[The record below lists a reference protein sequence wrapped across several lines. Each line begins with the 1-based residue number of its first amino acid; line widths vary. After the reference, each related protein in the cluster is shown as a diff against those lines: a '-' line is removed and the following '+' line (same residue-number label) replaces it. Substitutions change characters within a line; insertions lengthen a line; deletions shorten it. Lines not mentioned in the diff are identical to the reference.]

1 MTSQTPTGYN
11 YGENG
16 GTSDTFHR
24 SKINILIAFYS
35 GIRIDQLALIEPTP
49 TSAVFMFK
57 DLAEYV
63 NPDMCSNFQLDPTQ
77 LTEQSCDLSQYC
89 QPPQTEHAQYHTP
102 SDTMSSPDGS
112 VGQLTP
118 SPKTKAKSIPKQRP
132 SNLRKEYVPTP
143 TTETHNTVE
152 TPDDTNGNSASHM
165 SAEAMS
171 MAGKD
176 LQTFNK
182 QAKSGVKP
190 TQSKAATFTKANNQS
205 NMGVH
210 CGQNLGCQNGQPAYN
225 PHAPFYPLNQS
236 INTGHMIGPVPSNF
250 GSANSIAHIY
260 PQQQTPVIDLEPD
273 NVNIF
278 DANSMVAS
286 AASKVRRT
294 VPTAQLNPQKQT
306 PKIGF
311 KAHNV
316 KSNNQRQTSSPSSQ
330 MMPKNGLPMK
340 APKETS
346 SQHPQKAGYFERL
359 LSAMNDLEHAQDN
372 AGMVDSWEK
381 KMNTSQMRIQ
391 QVCMELVEKA
401 FQAQDCSPRP
411 LSDDGKPPNKIY
423 GDLEERIDKL
433 ESVLATQKTV
443 CKHLLEDSYINRVVT
458 DPEHAQN
465 MVENNRRVNF
475 QKKQDKIELNEMR
488 GVEGRGKGYP
498 VRKVRKPSKQQE
510 ESGDECQGTSGNT
523 NNSPETQ
530 GSNQGRARSAAKR
543 PHRDVGDEDSV
554 HASIKVSPSKRARKN
569 AHGRTKSASALNID
583 MAAASPLN
591 AEGAPR
597 ASAHQHS
604 NSYPGV
610 QPMSGARA
618 TFVDTPKSGLPHTIA
633 SPYNN
638 PEYNQ
643 LLQGF
648 QLSAELDGSFY
659 QFDSVP
665 ATPNN
670 PFNMYTQGN
679 DMDGNLQSAQADN

>member
-24 SKINILIAFYS
+24 SKIHVLTAFYS
-35 GIRIDQLALIEPTP
+35 GIRIDHLALIEPTP
-49 TSAVFMFK
+49 RSAVFMFN
-57 DLAEYV
+57 DLAEFI
-63 NPDMCSNFQLDPTQ
+63 NPDMCSNVQLDPTQ
-77 LTEQSCDLSQYC
+77 LTEESCDLSQYC

-132 SNLRKEYVPTP
+132 SNLSKEYIPTP
-143 TTETHNTVE
+143 TTETHNIVE
-152 TPDDTNGNSASHM
+152 IPDDTNDNSASHM

-171 MAGKD
+171 MAGKE

-182 QAKSGVKP
+182 QANSGVKTTHTKP
-190 TQSKAATFTKANNQS
+190 GTFTKGRDQS
-205 NMGVH
+205 KMGPH
-210 CGQNLGCQNGQPAYN
+210 CAQNLGYQNGQPAYN
-225 PHAPFYPLNQS
+225 PHAPFYPLNQP
-236 INTGHMIGPVPSNF
+236 INTGHMTGPIPSNF

-260 PQQQTPVIDLEPD
+260 PHHQIPVIDLEPD

-311 KAHNV
+311 KAHNA
-316 KSNNQRQTSSPSSQ
+316 KSNSQRQTSSSSSQ
-330 MMPKNGLPMK
+330 MMPKNGPPMK
-340 APKETS
+340 APKEAA

-359 LSAMNDLEHAQDN
+359 LSAMNDLEHAEDN

-401 FQAQDCSPRP
+401 VQAQECSPRP
-411 LSDDGKPPNKIY
+411 LSDDGKPPTKILNS
-423 GDLEERIDKL
+423 LEERIEKL
-433 ESVLATQKTV
+433 ESVLATQKTI
-443 CKHLLEDSYINRVVT
+443 CKHLLEESYINRVVT

-475 QKKQDKIELNEMR
+475 QKKQDKLELDGIR
-488 GVEGRGKGYP
+488 GVESCGKGYP
-498 VRKVRKPSKQQE
+498 VRKVRKPGKQQE

-543 PHRDVGDEDSV
+543 PHRDVGHEDSV
-554 HASIKVSPSKRARKN
+554 PASIKVSPSKRARKN
-569 AHGRTKSASALNID
+569 AHSRTKSASALNID

-591 AEGAPR
+591 AGGAPR
-597 ASAHQHS
+597 TSAHQHS

-638 PEYNQ
+638 TGYNQ
-643 LLQGF
+643 LLESF
-648 QLSAELDGSFY
+648 QLSAESDGSFY
-659 QFDSVP
+659 RFNSVP
-665 ATPNN
+665 ATPDN
-670 PFNMYTQGN
+670 PFAMYTQGN
-679 DMDGNLQSAQADN
+679 DMDCNLQSAQADN

>member
-1 MTSQTPTGYN
+1 MTSQTPTGVN

-16 GTSDTFHR
+16 GTSDTFR
-24 SKINILIAFYS
+24 RYKTNVLIAFYS
-35 GIRIDQLALIEPTP
+35 GNRINQLALIEPTP
-49 TSAVFMFK
+49 TSAFFLIN
-57 DLAEYV
+57 DLQESI
-63 NPDMCSNFQLDPTQ
+63 NHDMGSNVQLDPNQ
-77 LTEQSCDLSQYC
+77 LTEESCDLSQYC
-89 QPPQTEHAQYHTP
+89 QPPQAEYAKFHTP

-118 SPKTKAKSIPKQRP
+118 SPKRKANTIPKQRQ
-132 SNLRKEYVPTP
+132 SKLRNQYVPTP
-143 TTETHNTVE
+143 TTETHNTVK

-182 QAKSGVKP
+182 QANSGVKT

-205 NMGVH
+205 NVGVH
-210 CGQNLGCQNGQPAYN
+210 CGQNLGYQNGQPAYN
-225 PHAPFYPLNQS
+225 PHAPFYPLNQP
-236 INTGHMIGPVPSNF
+236 INTGHMIGPIPSNF

-260 PQQQTPVIDLEPD
+260 PQQQIPVIDLEVD

-278 DANSMVAS
+278 DADSMAAS

-316 KSNNQRQTSSPSSQ
+316 KSYNQSQTSSPSSQ

-340 APKETS
+340 AQKEAS

-359 LSAMNDLEHAQDN
+359 LSAMNDLENAEDN

-411 LSDDGKPPNKIY
+411 LSDNGKPPTKILNS
-423 GDLEERIDKL
+423 LEERIEKL

-458 DPEHAQN
+458 DPSHAQH

-475 QKKQDKIELNEMR
+475 QKKKDKIELNEMR
-488 GVEGRGKGYP
+488 GVEGRGKGHP
-498 VRKVRKPSKQQE
+498 VRQVRKPRKQQE

-523 NNSPETQ
+523 NSSPE
-530 GSNQGRARSAAKR
+530 NQGLTRSGAKR
-543 PHRDVGDEDSV
+543 AWTDVGDDDGIN
-554 HASIKVSPSKRARKN
+554 AFIKVSPSKRARKN
-569 AHGRTKSASALNID
+569 THGRTKSASALNID
-583 MAAASPLN
+583 LVAASPMDTM
-591 AEGAPR
+591 GANQ
-597 ASAHQHS
+597 ASAHRYSH
-604 NSYPGV
+604 SYPGV
-610 QPMSGARA
+610 QTTNGDHASVTM
-618 TFVDTPKSGLPHTIA
+618 VDTPTSGLPYTFA
-633 SPYNN
+633 N
-638 PEYNQ
+638 PHENLSYSE
-643 LLQGF
+643 LVRGF
-648 QLSAELDGSFY
+648 PSCGLRSEFGHLY
-659 QFDSVP
+659 DSMP
-665 ATPNN
+665 ATPDN
-670 PFNMYTQGN
+670 PFAMYTQGN
-679 DMDGNLQSAQADN
+679 DIDGNLQSSQADN